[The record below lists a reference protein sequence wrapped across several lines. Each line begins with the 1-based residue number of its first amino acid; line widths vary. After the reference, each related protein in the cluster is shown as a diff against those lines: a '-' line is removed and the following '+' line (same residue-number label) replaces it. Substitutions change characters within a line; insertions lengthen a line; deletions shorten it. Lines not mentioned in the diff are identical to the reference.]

1 MVDESQRP
9 TTARERAGGS
19 RPDTQ
24 TTHTTPGLVEVVDE
38 SQRPTTARERAA
50 ADPTRAPPQLGS
62 KGLSRASVLAT
73 NAYGAQGVSAA
84 LTAAEE
90 EEDGEE
96 VSQQLLRAV
105 CELLCVVCVLCVLCV
120 RARRERGA
128 VQPHTS
134 YYMQT
139 NSQSHAYY

>member
-1 MVDESQRP
+1 M
-9 TTARERAGGS
+9 
-19 RPDTQ
+19 
-24 TTHTTPGLVEVVDE
+24 VDE

-105 CELLCVVCVLCVLCV
+105 CEVLCVVCVLTVLCVQCV

-134 YYMQT
+134 YYMHT